1 MNSRDIEALIRQAL
15 EGANEDE
22 QDRHEEE
29 LGDHQAPRQQSR
41 PIALNDDAALA
52 RIIGG
57 ALNTNNF

>member
-1 MNSRDIEALIRQAL
+1 MNGKDVEALIRKAL
-15 EGANEDE
+15 EGANEAE
-22 QDRHEEE
+22 HDRHTEG
-29 LGDHQAPRQQSR
+29 LDDHQAPRQQSR

>member
-1 MNSRDIEALIRQAL
+1 MNSRDVEALIRKAL

-22 QDRHEEE
+22 PDRHDEE
-29 LGDHQAPRQQSR
+29 LGDHQASRQQSR

-57 ALNTNNF
+57 ALNTNNI

>member
-1 MNSRDIEALIRQAL
+1 MNSRDVEALIRKAL

-22 QDRHEEE
+22 QDRRDEE
-29 LGDHQAPRQQSR
+29 LGDHQAPRQASR